1 MLSKEEQKAIKVL
14 EQYKNECIE
23 EYKIELD
30 DVEENIDQQHTSY
43 LRQQIEATNI
53 VLNLTDRLLKEKEEN
68 KYLIAMANNEMLGYN
83 QGYADGKNQNS
94 SATEIIVKNMQDYI
108 HKEETKLLQK
118 EIEKKDK
125 RLDRQFKLLNKR
137 DKQIQQALKIAFDY
151 GQADGEHHK
160 AWVIDQMVRA
170 LTGKEYDK
178 WINDYI
184 YDEETGDS
192 YTWDKGIA
200 P

>member
-94 SATEIIVKNMQDYI
+94 SATEIIIKNRQAYI
-108 HKEETKLLQK
+108 HKEEVELLQRK
-118 EIEKKDK
+118 IEKYKYLYQKALDNTVKTDK
-125 RLDRQFKLLNKR
+125 ENIDLK
-137 DKQIQQALKIAFDY
+137 KQIDLMAEKIHFL
-151 GQADGEHHK
+151 GS
-160 AWVIDQMVRA
+160 
-170 LTGKEYDK
+170 EYDDFCIDTV
-178 WINDYI
+178 WNEDC
-184 YDEETGDS
+184 
-192 YTWDKGIA
+192 DKDCKNCIKHFFEKQAKEKGE
-200 P
+200 